1 MTLCLSLNTSKNTP
15 RRFDFTLPN
24 TTAPVNTASSA
35 VSSKCFNSS
44 SLDVPEDLGQTQ
56 RLPIVLH
63 HIYAAVDATSTASAP
78 IVSSPTAM
86 ITQELMEDITP
97 IIIYLQVIA
106 ANYILPNILHTL
118 TSNTAQPHQCL

>member
-44 SLDVPEDLGQTQ
+44 SLDVHEDLGQTQ
-56 RLPIVLH
+56 CLPKALH
-63 HIYAAVDATSTASAP
+63 NLSAYETSTLYMP
-78 IVSSPTAM
+78 ITSVTTAM
-86 ITQELMEDITP
+86 IYQELTDYITP
-97 IIIYLQVIA
+97 IIIYLKEATAVE
-106 ANYILPNILHTL
+106 ILPNILHNL
-118 TSNTAQPHQCL
+118 T